1 MLLSGLFYIKQQA
14 SAVVKTAD
22 NAIKI
27 TTTAIAVKP
36 KPRLDALLINQPQII
51 FVILCP

>member
-1 MLLSGLFYIKQQA
+1 
-14 SAVVKTAD
+14 VVKTAD

-36 KPRLDALLINQPQII
+36 KPRLDALRIENLRLKNI
-51 FVILCP
+51 VIVLAFLWILSNPKPV